1 MTTTLALLSLAGAL
15 QTPAPAPVKMTVYMF
30 GRVAGT
36 ATVLQKIG
44 TDGSKSVQLSMELR
58 NENATINLRQE
69 SSYDK
74 TGRPI
79 RKFQET
85 HNVLQKTR
93 KTVVVTFD
101 AVGAN
106 AVVDEGGKRT
116 VKKIPLPE
124 TAVREDP
131 SEFWFLRDQPK
142 TGTVVKANTINL
154 ETLTWELVT
163 TTYKGTVQVSIA
175 GRKVK
180 AHHTESERGVAY
192 IDDKGLPLRLELANG
207 ALERVW

>member
-1 MTTTLALLSLAGAL
+1 MSSLALLSLIGTL
-15 QTPAPAPVKMTVYMF
+15 QTPAPAPVKMAVYLS
-30 GRVAGT
+30 GRIAGS

-44 TDGSKSVQLSMELR
+44 ADGSKSVQLSMELK
-58 NENATINLRQE
+58 NETVAINLRQE

-74 TGRPI
+74 NGRPI

-85 HNVLQKTR
+85 HNVTQKTR

-124 TAVREDP
+124 TAVREDL

-142 TGTVVKANTINL
+142 PGTVVKANTVNL

-163 TTYKGTVQVSIA
+163 TTYKGTQEITIA

-180 AHHTESERGVAY
+180 AHRTESERGVAF
-192 IDDKGLPLRLELANG
+192 IDDKGLPLRLELPNG
-207 ALERVW
+207 AIERVW

>member
-1 MTTTLALLSLAGAL
+1 
-15 QTPAPAPVKMTVYMF
+15 MTVYLY

-36 ATVLQKIG
+36 ATVLQKLG
-44 TDGSKSVQLSMELR
+44 ADGSKSVQLAMELR
-58 NENATINLRQE
+58 SDTVAINLRQE

-85 HNVLQKTR
+85 HNVTQKTR

-101 AVGAN
+101 AAGAN

-116 VKKIPLPE
+116 VKKVPLPE
-124 TAVREDP
+124 TAARHDL

-142 TGTVVKANTINL
+142 VGDVVKANTINL
-154 ETLTWELVT
+154 ETLTWELIT
-163 TTYKGTVQVSIA
+163 TIYKGTAEVTIA

-180 AHHTESERGVAY
+180 AHRTESERGVAF
-192 IDDKGLPLRLELANG
+192 IDDKGLPLRLELPNG
-207 ALERVW
+207 AIERVW

>member
-1 MTTTLALLSLAGAL
+1 MSSLALLSLIGTL
-15 QTPAPAPVKMTVYMF
+15 QTPAPAPVKMTVYLS
-30 GRVAGT
+30 GRVAGS
-36 ATVLQKIG
+36 ATVLQKVG
-44 TDGSKSVQLSMELR
+44 ADGSKSVQLSMELK
-58 NENATINLRQE
+58 NETVTINLRQE

-85 HNVLQKTR
+85 HNVTQKTR

-116 VKKIPLPE
+116 VKKIPLPD
-124 TAVREDP
+124 TAVREDL

-142 TGTVVKANTINL
+142 PGAVVKANTVNL

-163 TTYKGTVQVSIA
+163 TTYKGTQEITIA

-180 AHHTESERGVAY
+180 AHRTESERGVAF
-192 IDDKGLPLRLELANG
+192 IDDKGLPLRLELPNG
-207 ALERVW
+207 AIERVW